1 MSFRKKSFYA
11 GGALLLSLASA
22 MQAHAQTSSDV
33 NVDLLQLLVD
43 EGVIPFEKAQQLLS
57 KARENE
63 RLRKEAEAAERAENT
78 INVPYVPESLRNQIK
93 EEVRQEVLTT
103 AKTEGW
109 VAPNSLPDWVS
120 GIKISGDFRARYQNE
135 DVPTSRLAPD
145 GTLLEGNFPFFPDV
159 AAINK
164 AGGVRD
170 AEGFPL
176 LNSTVDR
183 QRPNYRARL
192 GFTANVN
199 DMVSVGL
206 RLASGDDSSPVS
218 TNSTF
223 GEAFYK
229 DSVWIDRAYVNVE
242 PIKGLN
248 ISAGRMPN
256 PFYSTDMIWDA
267 DVNPEGLAIWGK
279 HDLTDS
285 IGIFG
290 AIAGGPLQE
299 RDLFDDTYLFGAQIG
314 ATARFGD
321 MIRIKGAVSNYLFD
335 GVQSEKNAP
344 DGSRLK
350 DWTAPKYLAKGNSVF
365 NMRTDGQTTLAGL
378 ASEFNLLAYTAEVAF
393 IAGEQEYKLT
403 GELVQN
409 DAMDLAKIAQL
420 RGEPG
425 VEPGDMGWQV
435 RFDAGYPVVSD
446 FGQWRFAAAY
456 KYIETDAVLDIFTDS
471 DFGLGGTDVEGY
483 VLEGEVGL
491 YKNTALGLT
500 WLSSDAINRPPFALD
515 IVQLNLNVRF

>member
-1 MSFRKKSFYA
+1 MSIAKKSLYA
-11 GGALLLSLASA
+11 GGALLLSLAGA
-22 MQAHAQTSSDV
+22 LPAHAQAADI

-43 EGVIPFEKAQQLLS
+43 EGVIPFSKAQELLA
-57 KARENE
+57 KAREAERIRNE
-63 RLRKEAEAAERAENT
+63 EEAARSTGTIDVPYIPETVRNEIRDDVREEVLAKAKAENW
-78 INVPYVPESLRNQIK
+78 I
-93 EEVRQEVLTT
+93 
-103 AKTEGW
+103 
-109 VAPNSLPDWVS
+109 APNALPDWVER
-120 GIKISGDFRARYQNE
+120 ITVSGDFRARYQNE
-135 DVPTSRLAPD
+135 DVPRSVLTPEGVLV
-145 GTLLEGNFPFFPDV
+145 EGNFPFFPDV

-192 GFTANVN
+192 AVKAEVN
-199 DMVSVGL
+199 DRVTVGL
-206 RLASGDDSSPVS
+206 RLASGDDASPIS

-229 DSVWIDRAYVNVE
+229 DAIWIDRAYVNVE
-242 PIKGLN
+242 PVDGLN
-248 ISAGRMPN
+248 IIAGRMPN
-256 PFYSTDMIWDA
+256 PFYSTDLIWDA
-267 DVNPEGLAIWGK
+267 DVNPEGLAVTGAY
-279 HDLTDS
+279 DLTDN
-285 IGIFG
+285 IGVFG

-314 ATARFGD
+314 ATARFGETF
-321 MIRIKGAVSNYLFD
+321 RVKGAVSNYIFD
-335 GVQSEKNAP
+335 GVQSEKNTP

-350 DWTAPKYLAKGNSVF
+350 DWTAPKYLSKGNSVF

-378 ASEFNLLAYTAEVAF
+378 ASEFELLAYTAE
-393 IAGEQEYKLT
+393 IAYGAGPREYKLT

-409 DAMDLAKIAQL
+409 EGLDIAEVARL

-425 VEPGDMGWQV
+425 VEPGDQGWQV
-435 RFDAGYPVVSD
+435 RFDAGHPVVSE

-483 VLEGEVGL
+483 VLEGEYGVYRNTSVGV
-491 YKNTALGLT
+491 T
-500 WLSSDAINRPPFALD
+500 WLSSDAISRPPFALD
-515 IVQLNLNVRF
+515 ILQFNLNVRF